1 MENYDENKFEEI
13 NPEFYLNDEDKP
25 VEGDSQVELDEL
37 SQEFVN
43 KLIEKIMDFLKVLV
57 GHDLHPY
64 QKPLARRII
73 ESVIINDGEE
83 ITALA
88 SRQSG
93 KSETVADTVA
103 TLMILLPRLAK
114 LYPDLLGKFKDG
126 IWVGLFAP
134 TEAQAETL
142 FGRTVTRLTSERALE
157 ILGDPEID
165 DSAARVGGV
174 TRQIKLKKSG
184 STITMMTANPRAKIE
199 SKSFHL
205 IVIDE
210 CQEADDFVV
219 SKSISPM
226 LAYYAGT
233 MVKTGTPTTSKNNF
247 YRSIQL
253 NKRRQTGRN
262 SRQNH
267 FQWDWKDVAKIQANY
282 EKFIRKEML
291 RIGEDSDEFQM
302 SYNCLTPDTKVLT
315 KDLRY
320 VEIGSVQVGDVLVG
334 FDEEAPTKGAHRKIR
349 ETVVTKAER
358 IFRPTYEIA
367 LSDGTVV
374 KASDGHLWLVSTASR
389 RTVWKRTDELSSTDR
404 IFKIFDTWEHV
415 EDYRTGYLA
424 SAFDGEGHFSRQAIL
439 GFSQRENVMLGK
451 VRKYL
456 DALGFKYWERKETG
470 TNNDVTVLH
479 IAGGRASISR
489 FLGQIRPERLLQKV
503 DLNSLGSIGRHD
515 FVGQDFEHPIVL
527 SVTSVGEREVVA
539 LETTTQ
545 TFIAEGLASH
555 NCKWL
560 LERGMFVTSTI
571 MDDLG
576 DTSAELVKSWH
587 KTPVV
592 VGIDPA
598 RKTDSTVVTVVFVDW
613 ERPDEFGYFEH
624 RILNWL
630 EMQGD
635 DWEEQYFQIVN
646 FLQNYDVLAV
656 GVDGNGVGDAVAQ
669 RLKLLM
675 PRSEVVALTSS
686 PSEQSKRWKHLQALI
701 QRKMI
706 TWPAHAKTRRLR
718 TWKRFYQQ
726 MTDLEVTYKGPN
738 FAAAAPDEAYSHD
751 DFADSLS
758 IACSLTQELVMPEV
772 SVSTNVFFR

>member
-1 MENYDENKFEEI
+1 MSFDKEKFEEI
-13 NPEFYLNDEDKP
+13 TPEFYQTEEKP
-25 VEGDSQVELDEL
+25 VEDPVEDLLDEL
-37 SQEFVN
+37 SQKFVDT
-43 KLIEKIMDFLKVLV
+43 LIDKMMDFLKVLV

-64 QKPLARRII
+64 QKPLARRIM

-83 ITALA
+83 VTALA

-114 LYPDLLGKFKDG
+114 LYPDLLGKFRDG
-126 IWVGLFAP
+126 VWVGLFAP
-134 TEAQAETL
+134 TESQAETL
-142 FGRTVTRLTSERALE
+142 FGRAVTRLTSERAVD
-157 ILGDPEID
+157 IMGDVEID
-165 DSAARVGGV
+165 DSAVRVGGV

-253 NKRRQTGRN
+253 NRRRQTTKGN
-262 SRQNH
+262 RQNH
-267 FQWDWKDVAKIQANY
+267 FQWDWKDVAKFNINY

-291 RIGEDSDEFQM
+291 RIGEESDEFQM
-302 SYNCLTPDTKVLT
+302 SY
-315 KDLRY
+315 
-320 VEIGSVQVGDVLVG
+320 
-334 FDEEAPTKGAHRKIR
+334 
-349 ETVVTKAER
+349 
-358 IFRPTYEIA
+358 
-367 LSDGTVV
+367 
-374 KASDGHLWLVSTASR
+374 
-389 RTVWKRTDELSSTDR
+389 
-404 IFKIFDTWEHV
+404 
-415 EDYRTGYLA
+415 
-424 SAFDGEGHFSRQAIL
+424 
-439 GFSQRENVMLGK
+439 
-451 VRKYL
+451 
-456 DALGFKYWERKETG
+456 
-470 TNNDVTVLH
+470 
-479 IAGGRASISR
+479 
-489 FLGQIRPERLLQKV
+489 
-503 DLNSLGSIGRHD
+503 
-515 FVGQDFEHPIVL
+515 
-527 SVTSVGEREVVA
+527 
-539 LETTTQ
+539 
-545 TFIAEGLASH
+545 

-560 LERGMFVTSTI
+560 LERGMFITSSI

-576 DTSAELVKSWH
+576 DTSQELVKVWH

-598 RKTDSTVVTVVFVDW
+598 RKTDSTVVTVVWVDW
-613 ERPDEFGYFEH
+613 DRPDEFGYFDH

-635 DWEEQYFQIVN
+635 DWEEQYYQIVN
-646 FLQNYDVLAV
+646 FLSNYDVLAV
-656 GVDGNGVGDAVAQ
+656 GVDANGVGDAVAQ
-669 RLKLLM
+669 RLKLLL
-675 PRSEVVALTSS
+675 PRAEVMSLTSS

-706 TWPAHAKTRRLR
+706 AWPAHAKTRRLR

-726 MTDLEVTYKGPN
+726 MVDAEVQYKGPN
-738 FAAAAPDEAYSHD
+738 FLVAAPDESYAHD
-751 DFADSLS
+751 DFVDSLS
-758 IACSLTQELVMPEV
+758 IACSLTQDLVMPEV
-772 SVSTNVFFR
+772 VTSSNPFF